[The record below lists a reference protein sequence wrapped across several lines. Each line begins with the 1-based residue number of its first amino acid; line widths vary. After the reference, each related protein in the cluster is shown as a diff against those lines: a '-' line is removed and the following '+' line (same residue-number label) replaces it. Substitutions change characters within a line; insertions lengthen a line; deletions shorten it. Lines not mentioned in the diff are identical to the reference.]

1 MKCIC
6 ILFPSQSL
14 VRTCVDSPD
23 GEAYESC
30 LSDSSMK
37 MCAVETTHSI
47 EEAAMVLSTLHRRL
61 AMVLH
66 QPCTDGS
73 QWCYINSAQTALKM
87 LNVGII
93 ARKLST
99 TTEHDIL
106 LLHVGQST

>member
-1 MKCIC
+1 MK
-6 ILFPSQSL
+6 
-14 VRTCVDSPD
+14 V
-23 GEAYESC
+23 
-30 LSDSSMK
+30 
-37 MCAVETTHSI
+37 CAVETTHSI
-47 EEAAMVLSTLHRRL
+47 EEA

-73 QWCYINSAQTALKM
+73 QWCYINPAQTALKM

-93 ARKLST
+93 AGKLST